1 MSRTRD
7 LIGLAEMVYTIPPGR
22 GSDGAV
28 CKTAPAKILTPIE
41 TVVSEEQNQH
51 FVYFG
56 RIFPIRGVLQFPA
69 PADHRP
75 FRQRDHCDEQ
85 HRHRREQN
93 DGCKDSGAVEL
104 GHHPAGEAAETALS
118 AEPFTDGHIGL
129 YQNKIN
135 ISYISVEF
143 FRFEG
148 FHSSPRQ
155 RITARSASATTA
167 TSSIATAESRTM
179 GAKTPAPSSWV
190 IIRREK

>member
-22 GSDGAV
+22 GSAGAV

-56 RIFPIRGVLQFPA
+56 RIFPIRGV
-69 PADHRP
+69 
-75 FRQRDHCDEQ
+75 
-85 HRHRREQN
+85 
-93 DGCKDSGAVEL
+93 
-104 GHHPAGEAAETALS
+104 
-118 AEPFTDGHIGL
+118 
-129 YQNKIN
+129 Y
-135 ISYISVEF
+135 
-143 FRFEG
+143 
-148 FHSSPRQ
+148 SSPRQ
-155 RITARSASATTA
+155 RITVRSASATTA